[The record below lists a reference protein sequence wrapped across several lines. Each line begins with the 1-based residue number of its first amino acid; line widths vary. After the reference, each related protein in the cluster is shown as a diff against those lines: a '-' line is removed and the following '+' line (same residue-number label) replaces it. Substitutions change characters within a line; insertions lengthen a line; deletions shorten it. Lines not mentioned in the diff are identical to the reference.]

1 MDKLQKN
8 FEGATQVKMPES
20 GAAEDMSGD
29 QANFVVLHQLLDS
42 TSVVLLR
49 GDGIKHL
56 FSKLVTDVWVHLTAG
71 HPSDVPEYSTVIKS
85 HELIFSLR
93 AKFFTRKPALRAEQP
108 NSHA

>member
-29 QANFVVLHQLLDS
+29 QVNFVVLHQLLDS

-85 HELIFSLR
+85 HELIFFPPR
-93 AKFFTRKPALRAEQP
+93 
-108 NSHA
+108 